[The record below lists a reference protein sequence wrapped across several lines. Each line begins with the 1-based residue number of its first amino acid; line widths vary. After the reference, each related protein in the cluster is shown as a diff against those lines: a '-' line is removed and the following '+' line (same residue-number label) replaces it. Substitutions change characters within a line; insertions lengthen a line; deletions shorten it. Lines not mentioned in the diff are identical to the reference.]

1 VNALDPH
8 FFRHEWARLVA
19 VLVRVFGTSNL
30 ALAEDVAQDALFR
43 AMQAWPIE
51 GTPESPSAWLT
62 AVAKRRAIDELRKA
76 RTHALAAPELARML
90 DSEWTRS
97 GTVDELFAPKPLRDD
112 ELRMMFWLAQPRLP
126 EASQVALVLQLCS
139 GFGETEIAAAFLTTP
154 AAIAKRLQRA
164 KAVVMKSAAPR
175 ELGEAELGARLDV
188 VHRAIYLLFNEGYHG
203 ACSEA
208 VLRTDLCREALR
220 LVLLLVDHPATRT
233 GPTLALAA
241 LLHLHAARLPSRLD
255 ENGELLPLSEQRRDS
270 WDAQLVARGLELLD
284 RSSQGDACAFHLEAA
299 IAACHATA
307 RSFDETP
314 WASIVRLYDALSALA
329 PSPVVALSRAIAIAQ
344 LHGPERG
351 LVELAALDCEELR
364 GYVFYHAALAD
375 LSARVSDTTAARA
388 HYERAVALARNPSER
403 TFLERRARLMTQ
415 RNRPYYPS

>member
-1 VNALDPH
+1 MNALEPH

-19 VLVRVFGTSNL
+19 VLVRVFGAGNL

-43 AMQAWPIE
+43 AMQVWPVD

-76 RTHALAAPELARML
+76 RTHAHAAPELARML
-90 DSEWTRS
+90 DSEWTRA

-139 GFGETEIAAAFLTTP
+139 GFGEAEIASAFLTTP
-154 AAIAKRLQRA
+154 AAIGKRLQRA
-164 KAVVMKSAAPR
+164 KAVVTQSGAPR
-175 ELGEAELGARLDV
+175 ELSDADLGARLDV

-203 ACSEA
+203 ACPEA
-208 VLRTDLCREALR
+208 AVRTELCREALR
-220 LVLLLVDHPATRT
+220 LVMLLVDHPATRT
-233 GPTLALAA
+233 EATLALAA

-255 ENGELLPLSEQRRDS
+255 ESGELLPLLEQRREL
-270 WDAQLVARGLELLD
+270 WDGDLAARGLELLD
-284 RSSQGDACAFHLEAA
+284 RSSEGEAASAFHLEAA

-307 RSFDETP
+307 RSFEETP
-314 WASIVRLYDALSALA
+314 WEHIVRLYDALSAIA

-344 LHGPERG
+344 LHGPARG
-351 LVELAALDCEELR
+351 LAELAALEGEELR

-375 LSARVSDTTAARA
+375 LSARAGDRSAARA
-388 HYERAVALARNPSER
+388 HYERALALARNPSER
-403 TFLERRARLMTQ
+403 TFLERRARALSDVG
-415 RNRPYYPS
+415 PPP

>member
-1 VNALDPH
+1 VNALEPH

-19 VLVRVFGTSNL
+19 VLVRVFGAGNL

-43 AMQAWPIE
+43 AMQVWPIE

-90 DSEWTRS
+90 DSEWTRA
-97 GTVDELFAPKPLRDD
+97 GVVEELFAPKPLRDD

-139 GFGETEIAAAFLTTP
+139 GFGEDEIAAAFLTTP

-164 KAVVMKSAAPR
+164 KAVVTTSGAPR
-175 ELGEAELGARLDV
+175 ELADSDLGARLDV

-203 ACSEA
+203 ASEA
-208 VLRTDLCREALR
+208 VMRTDLCREALR
-220 LVLLLVDHPATRT
+220 LVMLLVDHPATST
-233 GPTLALAA
+233 PTTVALAA

-255 ENGELLPLSEQRRDS
+255 ANGELLPLFEQRREL
-270 WDAQLVARGLELLD
+270 WDRELVARGLELLD
-284 RSSQGDACAFHLEAA
+284 RSSEGDDASAFHLEAA

-307 RSFDETP
+307 PSFEATP
-314 WASIVRLYDALSALA
+314 WKHIVRLYDALLVFT
-329 PSPVVALSRAIAIAQ
+329 PSPVVALSRAIAVAQ
-344 LHGPERG
+344 FEGPERG
-351 LVELAALDCEELR
+351 LEEVAALDCEELR

-375 LSARVSDTTAARA
+375 LSARAHDTTAARA
-388 HYERAVALARNPSER
+388 HYERAIALARNASER
-403 TFLERRARLMTQ
+403 TFLERRAHELVTDG
-415 RNRPYYPS
+415 